1 LKALQL
7 WTIVHDSREEKKVE
21 ETPYFLG
28 NQENFECAMRKG
40 VETDLTRYK
49 EHSKRR
55 STVVDHYHNSTG
67 HNETFD
73 ESAIRGAN
81 TDSKRDQRGL
91 GSIGDKDDKLTRGY
105 NTGAEEKCSR
115 RSNGDKND
123 LWGNGSIEE

>member
-1 LKALQL
+1 M
-7 WTIVHDSREEKKVE
+7 VHDSLEENKVE

-28 NQENFECAMRKG
+28 DQENFEYAMRKG
-40 VETDLTRYK
+40 AETDLARYK

-55 STVVDHYHNSTG
+55 STVVDHYHDSAG

-81 TDSKRDQRGL
+81 TDSKRGQWGR

-105 NTGAEEKCSR
+105 NTGAEEKWSR

-123 LWGNGSIEE
+123 LWGNGSIGE